1 MPVITPAHAH
11 RSVADIAK
19 HGDNDILPFDI
30 DNRFFGNQTEGLS
43 KLVAELSEYLEQLKL
58 PALKKFFK
66 STSLFSERLLAPS
79 GYAGFRITTKIHP
92 FWNAYLNTLAVAIAE
107 LHEPIRSSRA
117 HSYRFAKT
125 GDSLFDRAASWRSF
139 REATL
144 ADREHT
150 SSNHVVV
157 ETDISNFYEHVYHHR
172 LQNIISDIL
181 PIGSNLDTQI
191 DRVLNQFSSGRS
203 FGLPVGGQAARVLS
217 EVLMSSV
224 DRTLTDTEICWRRYV
239 DDFVIVSKN
248 QHKAYQDLGALANA
262 LSDVG
267 LSLNRSKTSFLSAN
281 HYVDYMSAQL
291 YGVDEGSYRLKEID
305 LHFDPYSDNPSDSYE
320 ELKETIR
327 QIDVAWLLDEER
339 RKAQADPFTVSQISR
354 SLRLMDHEQALE
366 VCKTLLRGRNLHLFR
381 ASWATIMRG
390 VAAVRSRA
398 LEEQIEGELDSLI
411 DSVIQEC
418 KHLLS
423 IHTNALHY
431 LRLIRYRRTEA
442 RAAFVL
448 QLYRSSHELTVRRA
462 CIDCWRHWK
471 DRGRFLELR
480 RSWQTQHAEEQRM
493 TWLAAGDFREEGEHF
508 RKQVGG
514 SLEQIWALGIEGN
527 VSRSFARI
535 YSEWAQDE
543 S

>member
-1 MPVITPAHAH
+1 MHVITPVHAQ
-11 RSVADIAK
+11 RSITDIAK
-19 HGDNDILPFDI
+19 YGDNDILPFDV
-30 DNRFFGNQTEGLS
+30 DNRFFSDQTDDLANLVVQLS
-43 KLVAELSEYLEQLKL
+43 QNLEQLKI

-92 FWNAYLNTLAVAIAE
+92 FWNAYLNALAVAVTE

-117 HSYRFAKT
+117 HSYRFAMT
-125 GDSLFDRAASWRSF
+125 GDSLFDRTASWRSF

-144 ADREHT
+144 TDCMHA

-172 LQNIISDIL
+172 LQNTIFDLL
-181 PIGSNLDTQI
+181 PAGSNLDTQI
-191 DRVLNQFSSGRS
+191 DRMLNQFSSGRS

-239 DDFVIVSKN
+239 DDFVIVSAN
-248 QHKAYQDLGALANA
+248 QHKAYQDLGVLANA

-267 LSLNRSKTSFLSAN
+267 LSLNRSKTSFLSAG

-291 YGVDEGSYRLKEID
+291 HSVGRDGYQLKEID
-305 LHFDPYSDNPSDSYE
+305 LHFDPYSDAPSDSYE

-327 QIDVAWLLDEER
+327 QIDIAWLLDEER
-339 RKAQADPFTVSQISR
+339 RKAQADPFMVSQISR

-366 VCKTLLRGRNLHLFR
+366 ICRTLLRGRNLHIFR
-381 ASWATIMRG
+381 ASWATVMRG
-390 VAAVRSRA
+390 IAAVRSQA
-398 LEEQIEGELDSLI
+398 LTVQIEGELDALI
-411 DSVIQEC
+411 DGAIQEC

-423 IHTNALHY
+423 IHTNALHF
-431 LRLIRYRRTEA
+431 LRLIRFRRTEA

-462 CIDCWRHWK
+462 CIDCWRHWR
-471 DRGRFLELR
+471 DRARFSELR
-480 RSWQTQHAEEQRM
+480 GTWQTLHAKEQRM
-493 TWLAAGDFREEGEHF
+493 TWLAAGKFGEEGEHF
-508 RKQVGG
+508 WRQVGA
-514 SLEQIWALGIEGN
+514 SLEQIWALGIEEK
-527 VSRSFARI
+527 VSKSFSKI
-535 YSEWAQDE
+535 YSEWAQND